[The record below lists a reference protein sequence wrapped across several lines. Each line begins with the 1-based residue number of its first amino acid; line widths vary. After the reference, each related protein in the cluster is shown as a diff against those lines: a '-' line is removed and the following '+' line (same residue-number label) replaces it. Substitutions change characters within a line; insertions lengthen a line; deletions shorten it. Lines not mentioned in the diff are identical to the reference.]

1 MDQTYLDQ
9 QQLDANVNHQQLS
22 QDTNLIPQQQLQQQQ
37 QPLQQLQQYQ
47 QQPLSNA
54 NFSGDN
60 RFQQYQPRV
69 TPSVSSSQQSIH
81 TTTGYVTMHSGNYTL
96 VNNMVCQIN
105 TLYSNNNHHDNN
117 HMKRILIL
125 SVIILMIE
133 H

>member
-81 TTTGYVTMHSGNYTL
+81 NTTGYVTMHSGNYTPNQQYGVPNQYTVL
-96 VNNMVCQIN
+96 QQ
-105 TLYSNNNHHDNN
+105 
-117 HMKRILIL
+117 
-125 SVIILMIE
+125 
-133 H
+133 

>member
-1 MDQTYLDQ
+1 YLDQ

-81 TTTGYVTMHSGNYTL
+81 NTTGYVTMHSGNYTRNQQYREPKQYTVL
-96 VNNMVCQIN
+96 QQLPPRQQSYEENSDPLGYN
-105 TLYSNNNHHDNN
+105 SNG
-117 HMKRILIL
+117 
-125 SVIILMIE
+125 
-133 H
+133 